1 MVWFPNSWFYLSRK
15 KCIVAMFSY
24 FKKSE
29 KKFTTRGL
37 LISAMCHVKLIAETA
52 FIYATKTW
60 NLWVFF
66 LHLFDS
72 FRGKIP
78 EKIFYRKWRMDWVWD
93 SNNYKWLCTTLS
105 LEHFISS
112 LADKTNAPRKNE
124 RYFYSSLTL
133 KDTEIFPK
141 LLFWSNSWVTA
152 TVFHNRFLII
162 NLYLIWCI
170 QNREWASLHK
180 SYLRCLFTFKS
191 C

>member
-1 MVWFPNSWFYLSRK
+1 MLNWSRRQRLYMPLKHEIYGYFFTFVRQFSRK
-15 KCIVAMFSY
+15 N
-24 FKKSE
+24 
-29 KKFTTRGL
+29 
-37 LISAMCHVKLIAETA
+37 
-52 FIYATKTW
+52 TW
-60 NLWVFF
+60 
-66 LHLFDS
+66 
-72 FRGKIP
+72 
-78 EKIFYRKWRMDWVWD
+78 KIFYRKWRMDWVWD

-162 NLYLIWCI
+162 NLYLIWREWCI